1 MTFAFLGWAFYEMS
15 GGADFTPARAQ
26 LAETGAAPQDSAGA
40 DMDADVGAEQ
50 TTVTRV
56 ALNLT
61 SVQDVLSGG
70 TTQPARIVAPLPQA
84 GGTEAD
90 AAPLPE
96 PQRTDIE
103 QIIPSLVESAA
114 TTSVVQSAATPD
126 APMEDFGSA
135 ADIRSVSATRVN
147 VRGGPGTG
155 YEVIGGLAR
164 GDAVEVLQGSGSG
177 WVQMRPLEGGPTG
190 WVAASLLRPE

>member
-1 MTFAFLGWAFYEMS
+1 MS